1 MTIISIGYRKVY
13 SLITDTFNVRT
24 PELYMR
30 PSLLK
35 IRIERIYDNP
45 KGNNSFRILVD
56 RLWPRSLSKEKVRI
70 DLWQKEIAPSNSLR
84 KWFGHDE
91 EKWDEFK
98 SKYFKELDK
107 KGDSDIVDRIIKL
120 AKEENSITLLYGTK
134 EEKFNN
140 AVALKEYLEE
150 KIKK

>member
-1 MTIISIGYRKVY
+1 M
-13 SLITDTFNVRT
+13 
-24 PELYMR
+24 
-30 PSLLK
+30 K
-35 IRIERIYDNP
+35 IRIERIYNNP
-45 KGNNSFRILVD
+45 KGDNSFRILVD
-56 RLWPRSLSKEKVRI
+56 RLWPRGLSKEKVRI

-120 AKEENSITLLYGTK
+120 AKEEENSITLLYGTK
-134 EEKFNN
+134 EERFNN
-140 AVALKEYLEE
+140 AVALKDYLEE
-150 KIKK
+150 KIKN